1 MTSSSDNIPDKLD
14 NSVATVPAGVGDA
27 VGVPDRKWFVAIVN
41 HNTEKACAERIAKAG
56 YECYLPT
63 QEEVR
68 VWKNGRRAKVVRVVI
83 PTLLFIKCT
92 ERERLTIVTLPYIK
106 RFMTNR
112 AGSSADSTRKPMAV
126 IPDRQIETLRFML
139 GNSDT
144 PVSIIGEYRK
154 GDRVKVIRGSLR
166 GLEGEVVQTS
176 DGKSQLT
183 VGIDF
188 LGYARVDIDALDVE
202 RIQNQP

>member
-1 MTSSSDNIPDKLD
+1 
-14 NSVATVPAGVGDA
+14 
-27 VGVPDRKWFVAIVN
+27 
-41 HNTEKACAERIAKAG
+41 
-56 YECYLPT
+56 
-63 QEEVR
+63 
-68 VWKNGRRAKVVRVVI
+68 
-83 PTLLFIKCT
+83 
-92 ERERLTIVTLPYIK
+92 
-106 RFMTNR
+106 
-112 AGSSADSTRKPMAV
+112 
-126 IPDRQIETLRFML
+126 ML

-188 LGYARVDIDALDVE
+188 LGYARVDIDVLDVE